1 MRDLASRLK
10 SEVAPKPIKV
20 VILGEGVEAAKLRA
34 VCTTLEEALPNSRTI
49 VVLNGSDDLTF
60 EHISGEIEQL
70 RQFTCTYVDLSS
82 GIHRMIGD
90 SSEDDDVFIP
100 SRDRKSG
107 EQSRVKIEPERFALF
122 SETFELVCDAA
133 ARSPDRGQEVSDFL
147 RGNTITWRELEL
159 ELAAPRDVYLRLR
172 EQLDIKVQRS
182 RSAAIALEHTP
193 GAGGTTVARWAAWS
207 LRNTYP
213 TIILSRYTNATSEL
227 VEWLSQASNLPV
239 LIVIERRD
247 LSDDER
253 DRLFRDL
260 KGLYVRFIF
269 LDVRRSLHPSEDG
282 VSRFALRDP
291 MTADEAKHLS
301 LLQKD

>member
-1 MRDLASRLK
+1 MASVKGPISKRRGFHLVVPEQDPTVTFSKGVCWLMANGWSQRPDSIKHLLAEWRRYVIPSLRDLASRLK

-107 EQSRVKIEPERFALF
+107 EQSRVKIEPERFAFF

-172 EQLDIKVQRS
+172 EQLDIKVQSTPVR
-182 RSAAIALEHTP
+182 LTHTP
-193 GAGGTTVARWAAWS
+193 PRGSVC
-207 LRNTYP
+207 L
-213 TIILSRYTNATSEL
+213 
-227 VEWLSQASNLPV
+227 
-239 LIVIERRD
+239 
-247 LSDDER
+247 
-253 DRLFRDL
+253 
-260 KGLYVRFIF
+260 
-269 LDVRRSLHPSEDG
+269 
-282 VSRFALRDP
+282 
-291 MTADEAKHLS
+291 
-301 LLQKD
+301 